1 MKNTAALYSIIHE
14 PVAQTVP
21 EHRIIDRA
29 FDSLSLAVQEYGRN
43 MITHALILAIV
54 VVVAIVSII

>member
-1 MKNTAALYSIIHE
+1 MKNTAALYSIFHA
-14 PVAQTVP
+14 PVAQTVR
-21 EHRIIDRA
+21 EHWIIDRA
-29 FDSLSLAVQEYGRN
+29 FDPLSLAIQQYGRN